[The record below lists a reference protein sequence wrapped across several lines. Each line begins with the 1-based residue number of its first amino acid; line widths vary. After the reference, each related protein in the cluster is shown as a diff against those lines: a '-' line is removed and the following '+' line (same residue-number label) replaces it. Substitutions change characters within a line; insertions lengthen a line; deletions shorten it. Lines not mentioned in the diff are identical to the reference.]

1 MSNNNIEQHFIQT
14 VSDFSNRYA
23 LFKTKRKYI
32 VALSGG
38 ADSVALLLVMKKMGI
53 DIDAVTC
60 NFHLRG
66 EESDRD
72 EKFCVDLCNRLDVKL
87 HRCHFDTLSYA
98 EIKKVSIEMA
108 ARELRYGYFEH
119 LRTDIDAEAVCVAH
133 HQDDSVETV
142 LMNLI
147 RGTGING
154 LKGIQPLNG
163 HIIRP
168 LLCVGR
174 RDIETFLK
182 AINQDYVTDSTNLID
197 DVTRNKIRIRVIPLL
212 ETINPNVRKNIF
224 NTSLNVAESIK
235 VFDSSLNESVND
247 VFNSDRIDIAKLKMQ
262 PSPEYTL
269 FYILKKY
276 GFSPTTIKQIYSRL
290 DGTSGRRWS
299 SNTHDLLLDRGF
311 LIIRKCSHCNR
322 NKVMKISETGV
333 YVYNEDIKLAFR
345 YESIDKNFK
354 IDRSSDCACLDADK
368 IMFPLFVRVTSKG
381 DRFCPLGMKGSKLV
395 SDFMTDIKKTSFE
408 KDTQLVVTDANGEII
423 WLMCE
428 RPDNRYKITDKTKKV
443 LKIVIASSH
452 RKSVAV

>member
-1 MSNNNIEQHFIQT
+1 MSNNNIEQHFIQIVT
-14 VSDFSNRYA
+14 DFSQRYA
-23 LFKTKRKYI
+23 LFKTGRKYI

-53 DIDAVTC
+53 NIDAVTC

-66 EESDRD
+66 KESDRD
-72 EKFCVDLCNRLDVKL
+72 ERFCVDLCNRLDVKL
-87 HRCHFDTLSYA
+87 HRCHFDTRSYA

-119 LRTDIDAEAVCVAH
+119 LRADIDAEAICVAH

-154 LKGIQPLNG
+154 LKGIQPVNG

-174 RDIETFLK
+174 KDIEMFLK
-182 AINQDYVTDSTNLID
+182 ALNQDYVTDSTNLID
-197 DVTRNKIRIRVIPLL
+197 DVTRNKIRIHVIPLL
-212 ETINPNVRKNIF
+212 ETINPGVRKNIF
-224 NTSLNVAESIK
+224 NTSLNVSESMK
-235 VFDSSLNESVND
+235 VFDSSLSVSMND

-269 FYILKKY
+269 FYILKNY
-276 GFSPTTIKQIYSRL
+276 GFNPTAIKQIYNKL

-311 LIIRKCSHCNR
+311 LVIRKCNRNSR
-322 NKVMKISETGV
+322 NKVMKVSETGV
-333 YVYNEDIKLAFR
+333 YVYNEDIKLSFK
-345 YESIDKNFK
+345 YEIRDENFQ
-354 IDRSSDCACLDADK
+354 IDRSHACACLDADK
-368 IMFPLFVRVTSKG
+368 VAFPLIVRVTLKG
-381 DRFCPLGMKGSKLV
+381 DRFYPLGMKGSKLV
-395 SDFMTDIKKTSFE
+395 SDYMTDIKKTSFE
-408 KDTQLVVTDANGEII
+408 KEKQLVVTDASGEII
-423 WLMCE
+423 WLLGE
-428 RPDNRYKITDKTKKV
+428 RTDNRYKITDDTEKV
-443 LKIVIASSH
+443 LKIILH
-452 RKSVAV
+452 NY